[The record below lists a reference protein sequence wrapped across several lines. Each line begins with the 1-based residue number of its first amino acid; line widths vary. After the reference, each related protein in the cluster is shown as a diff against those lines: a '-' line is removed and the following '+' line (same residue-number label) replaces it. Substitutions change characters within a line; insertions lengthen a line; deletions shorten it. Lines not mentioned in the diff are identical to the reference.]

1 MGVGASMET
10 KMIAT
15 PNACAFLPRLV
26 APAASWRQGIA
37 LPIGGGTLEPIGG
50 GSFAPI
56 GGSKRHTVADPRTY
70 LIRTPMI

>member
-1 MGVGASMET
+1 MGAL
-10 KMIAT
+10 KNQMIDTA
-15 PNACAFLPRLV
+15 NAHAFLPRSV
-26 APAASWRQGIA
+26 APTTFRFQGIA